1 MKKLNFE
8 DLKNHWPSTLVARQS
23 IGEFSGGILN
33 PRTMANLDS
42 RGEGPKGRVRTGG
55 RKIAYDVE
63 ELISWL
69 QNRSEL
75 VDHEDEPDGSAR
87 NQAIGG

>member
-42 RGEGPKGRVRTGG
+42 RGEGPKGRIRIDKRT
-55 RKIAYDVE
+55 IAYDVD
-63 ELISWL
+63 ELIAWL
-69 QNRSEL
+69 EARSNIVGAKE
-75 VDHEDEPDGSAR
+75 HKS
-87 NQAIGG
+87 